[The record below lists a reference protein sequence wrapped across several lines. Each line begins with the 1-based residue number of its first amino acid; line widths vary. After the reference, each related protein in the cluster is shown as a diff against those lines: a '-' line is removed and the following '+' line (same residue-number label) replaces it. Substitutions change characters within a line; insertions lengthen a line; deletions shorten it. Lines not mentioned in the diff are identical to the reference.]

1 MGNPRTNMARGCL
14 LTVLSLALV
23 LHPVASD
30 SGSSS
35 GSSSGSGLDEYGF
48 AASEFTASCNSYLD
62 PHILDFAKTT
72 NRRRASYDWADSFM
86 EIGLFNLLEET
97 GGSLSIQTLQAPG
110 GWACRNTFNVN
121 RRSDPSCPGV
131 CSQSVNVAAAIQL
144 ASGAKLSIT
153 HLGYKVDTT
162 GSGTWTDPNWVQ
174 QSSSSDSYSWSA
186 GERSYTWSGVTY
198 DFKWSGGT
206 YSWTNTENL
215 VTLGE
220 GVTLTSKNVDMTYPA
235 RTRSWS
241 RADTGATQTYSWD
254 AKSYSWGYD
263 ILKTN
268 DLAVRIS
275 TNSLT
280 TTATGKML
288 SLRVVMKE
296 DLYLNDRVS
305 GLCNGIDSASS
316 SPLSFNGR
324 SANFESTSWA
334 ATIKANGWN
343 TDGTVKSGVSPANC
357 FTASSSRR
365 DFGFDEFG
373 EFDSPS
379 RRTDS
384 AETMCTQN
392 GLDIEEARTDCVG
405 TMQGEG
411 QNGQMESCVSD
422 WCALGGGTDVLQ
434 GYASEVVATQK
445 LDAAAMGIYTSDDV
459 SDSDV
464 SDSSSSDN
472 LWWIILLVGI
482 IVVVLVAVVGVAVWY
497 FHFRGEKSTHKGALT
512 FAEATP
518 GVDNPQPEKSED
530 IEMKAEAG
538 AEPKSAI

>member
-1 MGNPRTNMARGCL
+1 
-14 LTVLSLALV
+14 
-23 LHPVASD
+23 
-30 SGSSS
+30 
-35 GSSSGSGLDEYGF
+35 LDEYGF

-86 EIGLFNLLEET
+86 EIGLFNLLEES
-97 GGSLSIQTLQAPG
+97 GGALSIQTLQAPG
-110 GWACRNTFNVN
+110 GWACRNTFNST

-144 ASGAKLSIT
+144 ASGVKLSIT
-153 HLGYKVDTT
+153 HLGYKLDTT
-162 GSGTWTDPNWVQ
+162 GSGTWTDPNWVP

-186 GERSYTWSGVTY
+186 GEASYTWSGVTY
-198 DFKWSGGT
+198 NYQWSGGT

-235 RTRSWS
+235 RTWSWS
-241 RADTGATQTYSWD
+241 RSDTGATQTYTYD
-254 AKSYSWGYD
+254 ARSYSWGYD

-288 SLRVVMKE
+288 SLKVVMKE
-296 DLYLNDRVS
+296 DLYVNGRVS
-305 GLCNGIDSASS
+305 GLCNGIDSTSS
-316 SPLSFNGR
+316 SPLSFEAYA
-324 SANFESTSWA
+324 ANFESTSWA
-334 ATIKANGWN
+334 ATIEANGWN

-365 DFGFDEFG
+365 DFGFDEFD
-373 EFDSPS
+373 EFDSSS

-392 GLDIEEARTDCVG
+392 GLDIQQARTDCVG

-459 SDSDV
+459 TSPSPTASDYDQAMMLLGFFGS
-464 SDSSSSDN
+464 
-472 LWWIILLVGI
+472 IIGYLLVV
-482 IVVVLVAVVGVAVWY
+482 IVVIFSVDLC
-497 FHFRGEKSTHKGALT
+497 F
-512 FAEATP
+512 P
-518 GVDNPQPEKSED
+518 GIGQ
-530 IEMKAEAG
+530 
-538 AEPKSAI
+538 

>member
-62 PHILDFAKTT
+62 PHIVNFAKTT
-72 NRRRASYDWADSFM
+72 NRRRASNEWADSFI

-97 GGSLSIQTLQAPG
+97 GGALSIQTLQAPG
-110 GWACRNTFNVN
+110 GWACRNTFISAGAKAAASSNST

-186 GERSYTWSGVTY
+186 GERSYTWGSVTY
-198 DFKWSGGT
+198 NYQWSAGT
-206 YSWTNTENL
+206 YSWTNTENV

-220 GVTLTSKNVDMTYPA
+220 GVTLTTKNVDMTHPA
-235 RTRSWS
+235 RTWSWS
-241 RADTGATQTYSWD
+241 RSDLGVTHTHTHD
-254 AKSYSWGYD
+254 ARSYSWGYD

-296 DLYLNDRVS
+296 DLYVNGRVS

-334 ATIKANGWN
+334 ATIEANGWN

-365 DFGFDEFG
+365 DFGFDEFD

-459 SDSDV
+459 TSPSPSTASDYDQAMMLLGFFGS
-464 SDSSSSDN
+464 
-472 LWWIILLVGI
+472 IIGYLLVV
-482 IVVVLVAVVGVAVWY
+482 IVVIFSVDLC
-497 FHFRGEKSTHKGALT
+497 F
-512 FAEATP
+512 P
-518 GVDNPQPEKSED
+518 GIGQ
-530 IEMKAEAG
+530 
-538 AEPKSAI
+538 